1 MWKGC
6 VRAHVGKM
14 SLSSSCRA
22 GSKDWLSGKQPN
34 WRISLERFW
43 KSRERIMF
51 KKLPKLV
58 RACGSSCTFTNKGE
72 LIWCVCVH
80 VQSLSR
86 VWLSVTPWTVAR
98 QASLSMGFPRQGYC
112 SGLSFPSPGESSWPR
127 DQTCKSCVS
136 CFVRGILYLWAT
148 WKSLMPV
155 FKY

>member
-43 KSRERIMF
+43 KSQERIMF

-72 LIWCVCVH
+72 LIWCVCMH
-80 VQSLSR
+80 VQSLSC

-98 QASLSMGFPRQGYC
+98 QASLSMGFPRQEYW
-112 SGLSFPSPGESSWPR
+112 SRLPFPSPGIIWEMKFL
-127 DQTCKSCVS
+127 KSENGDS
-136 CFVRGILYLWAT
+136 FFQEILCQLIFFLFLNVIQA
-148 WKSLMPV
+148 
-155 FKY
+155 